1 MRRRIVVVSGVL
13 FVLGLFAF
21 AYFSRF
27 GMSRAELFVGNAE
40 KDISSPSNENSVLE
54 PNVVAKEQPSCTVIF
69 GGDMMF
75 DRYIRT
81 QSDRIGREGVF
92 EDVRA
97 KLLAADMVVANLEG
111 PITSNTSKSVG
122 SAVGEAR
129 NYVFTF
135 DPAWAKVLTDDNIRL
150 VNIGNN
156 HILNFGESGLVETRQ
171 FLWDAGVKFFGDPI
185 EESFRAYVAPLC
197 GRSIGFVNFNQF
209 SVDAEH
215 RALADIERLRP
226 TVDVL
231 FVYTHWGVEYAPA
244 TAEERRL
251 AHLFIDRGADAV
263 IGSHPH
269 VVQERETYRGKTI
282 YYSLGNFVFD
292 QYFNPETTRGL
303 LVEAFIAS
311 DNALS
316 FRDIPVALSPDGKT
330 KIVGN

>member
-1 MRRRIVVVSGVL
+1 MRRRIAVVFGVL

-21 AYFSRF
+21 VYFSRL
-27 GMSRAELFVGNAE
+27 GMSRVELFVGNVG
-40 KDISSPSNENSVLE
+40 KDISSPSSEKSVSEL
-54 PNVVAKEQPSCTVIF
+54 NGVAKDQSSCMLIF

-81 QSDRIGREGVF
+81 QSDRVGKEGILAT
-92 EDVRA
+92 VRA

-122 SAVGEAR
+122 SAAGEAR

-135 DPAWAKVLTDDNIRL
+135 DPAWAKVLADNNIRL

-156 HILNFGESGLVETRQ
+156 HILNFGASGLIETRQ
-171 FLWDAGVKFFGDPI
+171 LLRDAGVKFFGDPM
-185 EESFRAYVAPLC
+185 EESFRTYVASLC

-209 SVDAEH
+209 YQDAEH
-215 RALADIERLRP
+215 RALADIERLRS

-231 FVYTHWGVEYAPA
+231 FIYTHWGTEYTPA
-244 TAEERRL
+244 TTEEKRL

-269 VVQERETYRGKTI
+269 VVQEHETYRGKTI

-303 LVEAFIAS
+303 LIEVSLAS
-311 DNALS
+311 DDTPS
-316 FRDIPVALSPDGKT
+316 FQDIPIRLSADGKT
-330 KIVGN
+330 SVAQ

>member
-1 MRRRIVVVSGVL
+1 
-13 FVLGLFAF
+13 
-21 AYFSRF
+21 
-27 GMSRAELFVGNAE
+27 
-40 KDISSPSNENSVLE
+40 
-54 PNVVAKEQPSCTVIF
+54 
-69 GGDMMF
+69 
-75 DRYIRT
+75 
-81 QSDRIGREGVF
+81 
-92 EDVRA
+92 
-97 KLLAADMVVANLEG
+97 
-111 PITSNTSKSVG
+111 
-122 SAVGEAR
+122 
-129 NYVFTF
+129 
-135 DPAWAKVLTDDNIRL
+135 
-150 VNIGNN
+150 
-156 HILNFGESGLVETRQ
+156 
-171 FLWDAGVKFFGDPI
+171 
-185 EESFRAYVAPLC
+185 
-197 GRSIGFVNFNQF
+197 VNFNQF

-231 FVYTHWGVEYAPA
+231 FVYTHWGPEYAPA

-269 VVQERETYRGKTI
+269 VVQEHETYRGKTI

-292 QYFNPETTRGL
+292 QYFNPETTHGL

>member
-1 MRRRIVVVSGVL
+1 MSRCIVVVFGVL

-21 AYFSRF
+21 VYFSRI
-27 GMSRAELFVGNAE
+27 GMSRADLFVGSAG
-40 KDISSPSNENSVLE
+40 KDISPPSSEKSVPEL
-54 PNVVAKEQPSCTVIF
+54 NDVAKDQSSCMLIF

-81 QSDRIGREGVF
+81 QSDRVGKEGILAT
-92 EDVRA
+92 VRA

-111 PITSNTSKSVG
+111 PITSNASKSVG
-122 SAVGEAR
+122 SAAGEAR

-135 DPAWAKVLTDDNIRL
+135 DPAWAKVLADNNIRL

-156 HILNFGESGLVETRQ
+156 HILNFGASGLIETRQ
-171 FLWDAGVKFFGDPI
+171 LLRDAGVKFFGDPM
-185 EESFRAYVAPLC
+185 EEFFRTYVASLC
-197 GRSIGFVNFNQF
+197 GRSIGFVNFNQLYQ
-209 SVDAEH
+209 DAEH
-215 RALADIERLRP
+215 RALADIERLRS

-231 FVYTHWGVEYAPA
+231 FIYTHWGAEYAPA
-244 TAEERRL
+244 TSEEKRL

-269 VVQERETYRGKTI
+269 VVQEHETYRGKTI

-303 LVEAFIAS
+303 LVEVSLAS
-311 DNALS
+311 DDTPSFQEIPIRLS
-316 FRDIPVALSPDGKT
+316 ADGKT
-330 KIVGN
+330 SVAQ